1 MDLIKLLPDYYEKN
15 VTMQTLQGL
24 LSEVTDDLEKGLSS
38 TISECFA
45 STASGLLSRY
55 EQLLG
60 LEVDVSKSDSFR
72 RERIRAKI
80 CGVGATTKE
89 MVKNVA
95 SNYSNGEV
103 EVIEDTSH
111 YRFVIRFVGMLGI
124 PGNMADLKLTIEEI
138 KPAHLAVEYEY
149 IYNTWNNVSALTWDQ
164 AAAYTWEGIRTVNI
178 NEDNNELWFEKA
190 RRK

>member
-1 MDLIKLLPDYYEKN
+1 MELIKLLPDYYDKN
-15 VTMQTLQGL
+15 VTMQTLQTL
-24 LSEVTDDLEKGLSS
+24 LSEVTDDLENGLSS

-60 LEVDVSKSDSFR
+60 LEVDVSKPDDFR

-80 CGVGATTKE
+80 SGVGTTTKE

-95 SNYSNGEV
+95 GSYSNGEV
-103 EVIEDTSH
+103 EVIEDAAN
-111 YRFVIRFVGMLGI
+111 YRFVIRFVGTLGI
-124 PGNMADLKLTIEEI
+124 PGNVADLKLTIEEI

-149 IYNTWNNVSALTWDQ
+149 IYNTWGDVAALTWKQ
-164 AAAYTWEGIRTVNI
+164 ASAYTWDGIRTVS
-178 NEDNNELWFEKA
+178 L
-190 RRK
+190 